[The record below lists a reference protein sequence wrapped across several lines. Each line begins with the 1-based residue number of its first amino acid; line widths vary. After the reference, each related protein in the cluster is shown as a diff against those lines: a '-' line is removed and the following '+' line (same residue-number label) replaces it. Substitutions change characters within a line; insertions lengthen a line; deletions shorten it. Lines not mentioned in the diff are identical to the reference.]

1 MESRMKQAG
10 MRKAPGVPMPMTLTA
25 DAWPRDYEWR
35 SLQRQQWN
43 VRASIQ
49 AKQTFNHIRSIVDG
63 MEICPNPSKEFIS
76 LSIGDPTV
84 FGNLLTDTTVRAA
97 VKEVVDS
104 GKFDGYAPAIG
115 YQATRDAVA
124 KYYSCPEAPLEAK
137 DVIMANGCSQAI
149 DLAIT
154 VLANPGDNILIPK
167 PGFSLYKTLAVSAG
181 IQIRH
186 YNLLPER
193 SWEVDLK
200 HLESLV
206 DEQTACIVVNNPSN
220 PCGSVFNQQHIRDI
234 LQIAETHHVPILSDE
249 IYGDMVFPGEEFIS
263 VAQLSRSVPVLACGG
278 LAKRWLVPGWRVGWI
293 LIHDRD
299 GIMGSEIRD
308 GLIRLSQK
316 ILGPSTI
323 IQGAVNH
330 ILNKTPESFY
340 LNTIN
345 FIKSNADLCFD
356 LLSSVP
362 GLTPI
367 MPRGTMY
374 MMVAIEMDKFPQ
386 FEDDVNFTQ
395 ALISE
400 QSVFCLPAK
409 CFEFPN
415 YIRLVLTVP
424 TPLMLQ
430 ACQRLWDFCQKHYSS
445 ST

>member
-1 MESRMKQAG
+1 MENRMKQAG
-10 MRKAPGVPMPMTLTA
+10 MRKASGVPMPVQLTA

-35 SLQRQQWN
+35 SQQRQQWN

-49 AKQTFNHIRSIVDG
+49 AKQTFNPIRSIVDG
-63 MEICPNPSKEFIS
+63 IKICPNSSKEFIS

-84 FGNLLTDTTVRAA
+84 FGNLVTDGTVRAA
-97 VKEVVDS
+97 IKEVVDS
-104 GKFDGYAPAIG
+104 GNFDGYAPAIG
-115 YQATRDAVA
+115 YQTTRDAVA

-137 DVIMANGCSQAI
+137 DVIMTNGCSQAI
-149 DLAIT
+149 DLAIN

-167 PGFSLYKTLAVSAG
+167 PGFSLYKTLALSAG

-206 DEQTACIVVNNPSN
+206 DGQTACIVINNPSN
-220 PCGSVFNQQHIRDI
+220 PCGSVFNHQHIRDI
-234 LQIAETHHVPILSDE
+234 LQIAEKKHVPILADE
-249 IYGDMVFPGEEFIS
+249 IYGDLVFPGEEFIS

-323 IQGAVNH
+323 IQGALNH
-330 ILNKTPESFY
+330 ILNKPPESFFM
-340 LNTIN
+340 NTIN

-356 LLSSVP
+356 RLSSVP

-367 MPRGTMY
+367 LPRGTMY
-374 MMVAIEMDKFPQ
+374 MMVAIEMDKFPE
-386 FEDDVNFTQ
+386 FEDDVNFIQ
-395 ALISE
+395 ALVTE

-409 CFEFPN
+409 CFEFNN